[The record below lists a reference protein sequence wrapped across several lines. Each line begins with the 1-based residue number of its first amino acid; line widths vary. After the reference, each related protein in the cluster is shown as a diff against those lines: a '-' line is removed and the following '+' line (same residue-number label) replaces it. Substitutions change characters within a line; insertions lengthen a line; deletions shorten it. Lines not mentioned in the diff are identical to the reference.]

1 MLRRLLMVALASV
14 LLVTSLGFTSSAANQ
29 SAKKPWQPRPGVGF
43 NEPTGAYAARSNL
56 SQKVI
61 DAIRHTRKGEKIRLA
76 IYSFDLRP
84 VADALIKARHRGV
97 RVQIVLNDNWTSAQT
112 ARLRRVLGHNPN
124 KKNFVAIC
132 HGSCRGGP
140 GNLHMK
146 VYAFTKTGSAENVIM
161 TGSAN
166 LTERAQGLQWNDL
179 FTING
184 NEGLFKTFVHVFNEL
199 KFDKPAKPRWVT
211 YSSNNYDAQFYR
223 THPGA
228 RQQPSNTTSSRLP
241 TEDEDPVMQRLRDI
255 RCDAVKGAG
264 IKGHTVIRIMMY
276 GWSGD
281 RGKYLARRVAYMKR
295 QGCDVKAI
303 LSVAGGGVVKIL
315 HQSGVPMRSADWE
328 YNDEGIVNWY
338 SHLKTISVN
347 GTYLGK
353 PVHAVWTGSENWS
366 IMSFRNDELILQ
378 INKLGVY
385 RSYRNKFNTMWNGIA
400 THGMGVKP
408 TGRPGSLSSQ

>member
-1 MLRRLLMVALASV
+1 MLRRLLTVALASV
-14 LLVTSLGFTSSAANQ
+14 VLMTSLGVTATAGAGDQ
-29 SAKKPWQPRPGVGF
+29 KPWKPHPGVGF
-43 NEPTGAYAARSNL
+43 NEPTGDYAARAKL
-56 SQKVI
+56 SQRVI
-61 DAIRHTRKGEKIRLA
+61 DAIHHTRKGEKIRFA

-84 VADALIKARHRGV
+84 LADALLNAHKRGV

-124 KKNFVAIC
+124 KRNFVAIC

-146 VYAFTKTGSAENVIM
+146 VYSFTKTGAAENVIM

-166 LTERAQGLQWNDL
+166 LTERAQSLQWNDL

-184 NEGLFKTFVHVFNEL
+184 NDGLFQTFVHVFNEL
-199 KFDKPAKPRWVT
+199 KLDKAAKPRWVT
-211 YSSNNYDAQFYR
+211 YSSGTYDAQFYR

-228 RQQPSNTTSSRLP
+228 ERSSSSNTSSRLP
-241 TEDEDPVMQRLRDI
+241 SEDEDPVMKRLRDI

-264 IKGHTVIRIMMY
+264 INGHTVIRIMMY

-281 RGKYLARRVAYMKR
+281 RGKYLARRVAYMQR
-295 QGCDVKAI
+295 NGCDVKAI

-315 HQSGVPMRSADWE
+315 HQAGIPMRSADWE

-338 SHLKTISVN
+338 SHLKTLSVN
-347 GTYLGK
+347 GTYQGK
-353 PVHAVWTGSENWS
+353 AIHTVWTGSENWS

-378 INKLGVY
+378 INKLGTY
-385 RSYRNKFNTMWNGIA
+385 QSYREKFNTMWNGIA

-408 TGRPGSLSSQ
+408 TGRPGSLAGQ